1 MNTSESD
8 PLDALLAEV
17 RGETQSFDQAQWAQ
31 WSDTLGD
38 WVEAYPAFGAGRLL
52 RAKAAR
58 DGRDLKSADRLA
70 QAAVFASVPG
80 RLFDLMFRAGIES
93 EIAAFARA
101 VEALEPELES
111 ALKLRWHPEEVE
123 SPSPEEA
130 ENGPALV
137 TEGDVEPADGE
148 TNVAKPSDQAPVE
161 VTGQA
166 TDQEEG
172 EEADQEEVQEAG
184 NKADQEAVAKV
195 EVPAEGTLAREVVLG
210 AIERS
215 IEKEIN
221 EVRNAALGADAADSP
236 NAPNAEEESPLVARP
251 FKVEWS
257 ETSEV
262 GGQKTAVDLASLSP
276 LARWAMERGR
286 QTGFADRAES
296 GSPAKQ
302 MGAAAEHIEKVLSSD
317 VAGAEEVAEG
327 GLEQQAALI
336 DLFIRNEPVISPI
349 QPDVERPSVKELAKE
364 SLVEDTSLI
373 TETMA
378 RIYAAQGQMGR
389 ARRAYKLLALKY
401 PEKSV
406 YFAAQSKKLGRKSAE
421 D

>member
-1 MNTSESD
+1 MNTTESD

-38 WVEAYPAFGAGRLL
+38 WVEEYPAFGAGRLL

-111 ALKLRWHPEEVE
+111 ALKLRWHPEEAAST
-123 SPSPEEA
+123 SPQEA
-130 ENGPALV
+130 EKEPASG

-148 TNVAKPSDQAPVE
+148 TNVAEPSDQATVE
-161 VTGQA
+161 ATGQA

-172 EEADQEEVQEAG
+172 QEADQEA
-184 NKADQEAVAKV
+184 AAKV

-221 EVRNAALGADAADSP
+221 EVRNAALGADAPDSP
-236 NAPNAEEESPLVARP
+236 NAPQAPNAPEESPLVARP

-262 GGQKTAVDLASLSP
+262 GGQQSAVDLASLSP

-302 MGAAAEHIEKVLSSD
+302 MGAAADHIEKVLSSNA
-317 VAGAEEVAEG
+317 AGAEEVAEG